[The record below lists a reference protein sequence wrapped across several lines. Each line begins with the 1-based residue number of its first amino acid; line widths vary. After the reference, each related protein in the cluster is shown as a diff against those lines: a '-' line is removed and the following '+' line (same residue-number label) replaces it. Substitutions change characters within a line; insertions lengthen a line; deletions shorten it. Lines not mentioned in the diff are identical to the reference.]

1 MSEMTGDVVAVRGL
15 SAAEVDPDRGPRRTV
30 AAMVGVVL
38 LFLVCAVVWALV
50 AQLDVAVQARG
61 AVIPPSRLQEVQSL
75 EGGIVQQLLVAP
87 GQAVKKGQLLA
98 RLDTAQY
105 TASVGESRQNQLA
118 ALAGRARVDALLAG
132 TVPRFDPDWQ
142 REAPELI
149 AKESQLWRDALQEY
163 QANGA
168 ATREAVLV
176 RRSELAEA
184 QARIQSLQASL
195 RVAEEGFAIEDRLH
209 KEGAGARAD
218 FLAAQQRLL
227 QLQTELDGL
236 RQSLPRLQAGLA
248 EAQAAAQEASARARA
263 QWGAQRTEFETRAAA
278 LASTLT
284 GQQDRVLRREVVS
297 PVDGVVNRVLVPTIG
312 GVAPPGKA
320 ILEIVPEVAT
330 LLFNARIKPSDIG
343 FIRPGQ
349 QAHVRVLAY
358 DAATYGKLE
367 GTVKNLGADAVLDEK
382 TGEPYFEVQLSAP
395 RDQLKL
401 HGKPLPITP
410 GMPVDIGI
418 LTGERSVAQY
428 LLKPVLRS
436 VQGALQER

>member
-1 MSEMTGDVVAVRGL
+1 MTGDVVAVRGL

-168 ATREAVLV
+168 ATRKAKDGSVTLLARMGSGDLFGLLALIDEGP
-176 RRSELAEA
+176 RS
-184 QARIQSLQASL
+184 ASCTAMGEVI
-195 RVAEEGFAIEDRLH
+195 VA
-209 KEGAGARAD
+209 
-218 FLAAQQRLL
+218 
-227 QLQTELDGL
+227 
-236 RQSLPRLQAGLA
+236 SLPRRRFEQLYNS
-248 EAQAAAQEASARARA
+248 QAAAAYTFQYMIARQLVRDVRATNEALIR
-263 QWGAQRTEFETRAAA
+263 QMLDYTEVEVHAA
-278 LASTLT
+278 LQNVSVEFRPSRGGEEIGDDEST
-284 GQQDRVLRREVVS
+284 Q
-297 PVDGVVNRVLVPTIG
+297 
-312 GVAPPGKA
+312 
-320 ILEIVPEVAT
+320 
-330 LLFNARIKPSDIG
+330 
-343 FIRPGQ
+343 
-349 QAHVRVLAY
+349 
-358 DAATYGKLE
+358 
-367 GTVKNLGADAVLDEK
+367 
-382 TGEPYFEVQLSAP
+382 
-395 RDQLKL
+395 
-401 HGKPLPITP
+401 
-410 GMPVDIGI
+410 
-418 LTGERSVAQY
+418 
-428 LLKPVLRS
+428 
-436 VQGALQER
+436 